1 MSRGTVILVA
11 LVWIAAFVAGHL
23 AVVSAYPVVIMDAAM
38 KRLTSTGAAVNA
50 WGHGKPADGTS
61 RKIVRPSPDLANSR
75 CVFDLSTGP
84 IRIRAAPGDDYVS
97 VSLYAANSDNFFV
110 VNDRNAPDGIDII
123 LYEKGTPRPSG
134 AALIVESPSRRG
146 IALERRLA
154 ATPQMFERAAA
165 ARANDVCEPLI
176 DTDSVL

>member
-1 MSRGTVILVA
+1 MSRGSITLFIVI
-11 LVWIAAFVAGHL
+11 WIAAFVIGHM
-23 AVVSAYPVVIMDAAM
+23 AMVSAYPVVIMDAAM
-38 KRLTSTGAAVNA
+38 KRLTATGASVNA

-75 CVFDLSTGP
+75 CVFDLSNGP
-84 IRIRAAPGDDYVS
+84 IRITAAPGDDYVS

-123 LYEKGTPRPSG
+123 LYEKGTPRPTG
-134 AALIVESPSRRG
+134 AAHVVESPSRRG

-165 ARANDVCEPLI
+165 ARVNDSCAPL
-176 DTDSVL
+176 TDDESVL